1 MVWRLTLL
9 HPSRDNKVINLSLH
23 YQERGAMPWIE
34 FLEMVLGSDYYF
46 VQFNRKPGVADA
58 VLFLRNLYRKNLP
71 IQAPSGA

>member
-1 MVWRLTLL
+1 
-9 HPSRDNKVINLSLH
+9 
-23 YQERGAMPWIE
+23 MPWIE